1 MKSEKA
7 QSMEVTVRVISDGHE
22 VERIT
27 RPLRTDEQGSAVT
40 YRKRLWPIIDGC
52 IHIDGTSAVSEGD
65 ELAWALLVTSLLP
78 KSLPEQVGACSKLL
92 RTLFRESLPLGVVQA
107 AATLASLRF
116 EQQTRA
122 LLVDVL
128 KDRRDADRLYRLLQM
143 QLLFRDRTERA
154 KDATPSVEDRAEVQ
168 PLTEIDLDW
177 EWAPSNDKLEKPNLD
192 DSTLRSDA
200 ALLQKGMGTYK
211 ASEAG
216 AIIPELS
223 DLAGDEA
230 WLEAISTLAKGDQ
243 QSSMQE
249 NVLVDRTAKLG
260 ETALDLLRYF
270 ADNPGDRAAHA
281 EHILGYPISDINR
294 LLTGGLSHYIK
305 RNSSGGWEC
314 HAWTV
319 EVLSALDE
327 SSNET

>member
-1 MKSEKA
+1 
-7 QSMEVTVRVISDGHE
+7 MEVTVRVISDGHE

-27 RPLRTDEQGSAVT
+27 RPLRMDEQGSAVT

-65 ELAWALLVTSLLP
+65 ELAWAFLVTSLLP
-78 KSLPEQVGACSKLL
+78 KSLPNQVGACSKLL
-92 RTLFRESLPLGVVQA
+92 QTLFRESLPHGVVQA
-107 AATLASLRF
+107 AATLVSLRF
-116 EQQTRA
+116 EQQARA

-128 KDRRDADRLYRLLQM
+128 KDRRDANRLYRLLQM
-143 QLLFRDRTERA
+143 HLLFRDRAERA
-154 KDATPSVEDRAEVQ
+154 KDAAPSVEDRVEVQ

-177 EWAPSNDKLEKPNLD
+177 EWAPSNEVEKPNLD

-200 ALLQKGMGTYK
+200 ALIQEGIGSYK

-216 AIIPELS
+216 ATIPELC

-230 WLEAISTLAKGDQ
+230 WLEATSTLVARDQ
-243 QSSMQE
+243 QSSVHE
-249 NVLVDRTAKLG
+249 SVLVDRTAKLG
-260 ETALDLLRYF
+260 DTALDLLRYF

-294 LLTGGLSHYIK
+294 LLSGGLSHYVK

-327 SSNET
+327 SNDEV